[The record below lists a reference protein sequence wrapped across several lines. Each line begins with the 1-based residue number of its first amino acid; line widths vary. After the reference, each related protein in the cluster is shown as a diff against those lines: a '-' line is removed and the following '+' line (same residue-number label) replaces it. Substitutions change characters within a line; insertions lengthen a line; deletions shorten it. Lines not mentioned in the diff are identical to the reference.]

1 MADAVRDGETGLLVD
16 PYDPKDVAAALTKLL
31 DDDAL
36 RRRLGL
42 AGRRAVE
49 EFYNWDRVVR
59 DLEDI
64 EAELRLARSPIPG

>member
-1 MADAVRDGETGLLVD
+1 
-16 PYDPKDVAAALTKLL
+16 L
-31 DDDAL
+31 DDDVL

-49 EFYNWDRVVR
+49 KFYNWDRVVR

-64 EAELRLARSPIPG
+64 ETELRLARSPIPG